1 MESTEV
7 SGDSPRHLSA
17 RGWILVGAAVA
28 LANLP
33 LLQFLLR
40 GEASASVTGPAFQ
53 DRFERAEVG
62 PDWWSAGG
70 PWMLRGGELWGA
82 GTRNAPLWLR
92 MRLPRDVAVE
102 FTARSETTSGSR
114 PGDVKLEIFGDGR
127 DHGSGYV
134 LVFGGWGNA
143 LSVIARRDEHG
154 PDRAER
160 SDRQVEIGRT
170 YRMRVERRGARLR
183 WLVDGEEFLVL
194 DDPQPLEGAGHDRF
208 GFSSWEADL
217 FFDEFRVEPLG
228 GEEVR

>member
-1 MESTEV
+1 ME
-7 SGDSPRHLSA
+7 
-17 RGWILVGAAVA
+17 
-28 LANLP
+28 
-33 LLQFLLR
+33 
-40 GEASASVTGPAFQ
+40 
-53 DRFERAEVG
+53 
-62 PDWWSAGG
+62 
-70 PWMLRGGELWGA
+70 GA

-102 FTARSETTSGSR
+102 FTARSKTASGSR

-143 LSVIARRDEHG
+143 LSVIARQD
-154 PDRAER
+154 A
-160 SDRQVEIGRT
+160 IGRT

-194 DDPQPLEGAGHDRF
+194 DDPQPLEGAGDDRF

-228 GEEVR
+228 GGEGR